1 MTNYEKIRNMS
12 IEEMA
17 KFLYNLTGGNERCQ
31 LCAFKTPD
39 CGAYCG
45 KGFLE
50 YLRKETS
57 E

>member
-17 KFLYNLTGGNERCQ
+17 KFLYNLTGSNERCQ

-39 CGAYCG
+39 CGAYCV

-50 YLRKETS
+50 YLRQETS